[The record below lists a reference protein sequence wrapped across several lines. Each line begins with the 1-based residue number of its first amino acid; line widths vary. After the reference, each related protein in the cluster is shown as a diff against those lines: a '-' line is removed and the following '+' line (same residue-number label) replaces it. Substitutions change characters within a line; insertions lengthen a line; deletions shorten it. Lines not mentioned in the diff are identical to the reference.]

1 MPFQLTVRTV
11 PAGTCDW
18 VQVWT
23 TAPSDW
29 RIKLTMTS
37 CGAELSSLKLN
48 TTPRCEPRYQRAAE
62 VAVWN
67 ADEPGAAESSG
78 CGWGGGGGRIFTGLV
93 GCDWTP
99 PEATAWTG
107 PVCAAIGTATTTA
120 FALCAFT
127 VAAFAAPFVPLPWT
141 PPFMP
146 PSRFWPVIWAVAPP
160 WIRLL
165 GAQWPTHVTAA
176 TVGSGA

>member
-23 TAPSDW
+23 IAPSDW

-67 ADEPGAAESSG
+67 ADEPGAAQSSG
-78 CGWGGGGGRIFTGLV
+78 CGWGGGGRRIFTGL
-93 GCDWTP
+93 GR
-99 PEATAWTG
+99 AG
-107 PVCAAIGTATTTA
+107 
-120 FALCAFT
+120 
-127 VAAFAAPFVPLPWT
+127 
-141 PPFMP
+141 
-146 PSRFWPVIWAVAPP
+146 RAPP
-160 WIRLL
+160 P
-165 GAQWPTHVTAA
+165 PTPRTA
-176 TVGSGA
+176 